1 MSVSLL
7 EGRATRTWCDADN
20 LWVLLADGRQ
30 LSVPLGY
37 FPRLLNATEAARR
50 ACVISGGGTGL
61 HWEALDE
68 DISVE
73 GLLLGVGDRSR
84 TSQLA

>member
-1 MSVSLL
+1 MSVSIL
-7 EGRATRTWCDADN
+7 EARATRVWCDADN

-30 LSVPLGY
+30 LSVPLSY
-37 FPRLLNATEAARR
+37 SPRLLSATEAARR
-50 ACVISGGGTGL
+50 ACIVSGGGTGL

-68 DISVE
+68 DISGE

-84 TSQLA
+84 PSTAT